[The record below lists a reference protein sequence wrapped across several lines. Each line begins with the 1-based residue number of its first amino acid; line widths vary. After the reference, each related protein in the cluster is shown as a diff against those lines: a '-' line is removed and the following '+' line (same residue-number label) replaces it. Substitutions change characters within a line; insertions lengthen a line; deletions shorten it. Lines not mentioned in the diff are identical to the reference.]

1 MKTQVVAALLLLGF
15 ALLDTDHAFANA
27 TLGQIGK
34 SVGKGILKSA
44 PGWALRNDREDSED
58 QDVRQRSEGYP
69 RNYPNRFP
77 HDGRSDA
84 PYSYESGTLR
94 RELKEFER
102 ARYCSGY
109 ADYVNCGW

>member
-27 TLGQIGK
+27 SLGQIGK

-44 PGWALRNDREDSED
+44 PGWAVRNDREDSED

-69 RNYPNRFP
+69 RNHPNRFP
-77 HDGRSDA
+77 HDGRSDSPIHMIVERCGGNSKSLSVRGTA
-84 PYSYESGTLR
+84 PAMLIRTG
-94 RELKEFER
+94 
-102 ARYCSGY
+102 GP
-109 ADYVNCGW
+109 